1 MTAWWVNC
9 YGTWVGS
16 NKIWRPCKP
25 ARGII
30 VANEITADLK
40 LACSRVPD
48 VRLIEYE
55 ISFKLRPV

>member
-1 MTAWWVNC
+1 MET
-9 YGTWVGS
+9 S
-16 NKIWRPCKP
+16 QP

-30 VANEITADLK
+30 VAYEITA
-40 LACSRVPD
+40 ACSRVPD